1 MADTTS
7 LPGSFLEGAAPA
19 AAADVPWTETR
30 IVAAHGNQESAWAK
44 WWARALNDPR
54 DIVFVN
60 LSIAMMLTV
69 WPVAVLLYTLAVRGH
84 FTWWFALAYAA
95 VFATWMDRFT
105 LMLHCTCH
113 RPLFNRRFKALN
125 DVIPWLVGTAF
136 GQTPTA
142 YFVHHMGMHHREGN
156 LLADLSTTM
165 PYQRDRFT
173 HWLHYWG
180 RFMTLCL
187 FELVRY
193 HHRGG
198 REKMVR
204 RLIVGEGA
212 YWLFAA
218 ALAIWVHF
226 EVTLI
231 VFVFPVIVMRTLMM
245 AGNWGQHAFVDPD
258 DPVSDFKNSITC
270 LNSRYNRRCFN
281 DGYHIVHHVKP
292 SMHYTEMPVEFAQ
305 NQALYGQHDAI
316 VFDRIDFFEVWL
328 LLMLG
333 KKKTLAAH
341 FVQLPGAPRRS
352 EAEILALFE
361 RRLRPFPADWTPA
374 AAPAE

>member
-1 MADTTS
+1 MADS
-7 LPGSFLEGAAPA
+7 SFLSASAVS
-19 AAADVPWTETR
+19 AADAPLAEVPFTETR
-30 IVAAHGNQESAWAK
+30 VVAAHANVDSAWAK
-44 WWARALNDPR
+44 WWAQALNDPR
-54 DIVFVN
+54 DVVFVN
-60 LSIAMMLTV
+60 LALAMMLTI
-69 WPVAVLLYTLAVRGH
+69 WPAAALLYGLALTGH
-84 FTWWFALAYAA
+84 FSWWLVVPYGALW
-95 VFATWMDRFT
+95 ATWFDRFT
-105 LMLHCTCH
+105 LMLHCVCH

-125 DVIPWLVGTAF
+125 DVVPWLVGTAF

-156 LLADLSTTM
+156 LPADLSTTM

-180 RFMTLCL
+180 RFMSFGL
-187 FELVRY
+187 FELTSY

-198 REKMVR
+198 REKMVK
-204 RLIVGEGA
+204 RLLVGELTYWALAGALA
-212 YWLFAA
+212 YW
-218 ALAIWVHF
+218 VHL
-226 EVTLI
+226 ETTLI
-231 VFVFPVIVMRTLMM
+231 VFVIPVLLMRTLMM

-292 SMHYTEMPVEFAQ
+292 SLHYTEMPVEFAQ
-305 NQALYGQHDAI
+305 NQRLYGEHDAI
-316 VFDRIDFFEVWL
+316 VFDGLDFFEVWL

-333 KKKTLAAH
+333 QKRKLAAH
-341 FVQLPGAPRRS
+341 FVHLPGAPRRN
-352 EAEILALFE
+352 EAEVIALFE
-361 RRLRPFPADWTPA
+361 RRLRPFPADWKPA

>member
-1 MADTTS
+1 MADMTS
-7 LPGSFLEGAAPA
+7 LSSFGELPTEAPEA
-19 AAADVPWTETR
+19 VTR
-30 IVAAHGNQESAWAK
+30 VVAAHANIDSRWAK

-54 DIVFVN
+54 DVVFVN
-60 LSIAMMLTV
+60 LSLGMMLTM
-69 WPVAVLLYTLAVRGH
+69 WPAAALLYWLALRGQ
-84 FTWWFALAYAA
+84 FSWWLLVPYAA
-95 VFATWMDRFT
+95 LFATWFDRFT

-156 LLADLSTTM
+156 LLPDLSTTM
-165 PYQRDRFT
+165 PFQRDRFT
-173 HWLHYWG
+173 HWLRYWG
-180 RFMTLCL
+180 RFMTIG
-187 FELVRY
+187 LVDLVKY
-193 HHRGG
+193 HSRGG
-198 REKMVR
+198 RGKMVR
-204 RLIVGEGA
+204 RLLLGEGV
-212 YWLFAA
+212 YWGLAA
-218 ALAIWVHF
+218 VLAVWVQL
-226 EVTLI
+226 EATLT
-231 VFVFPVIVMRTLMM
+231 VFVIPVVLMRTLMM

-292 SMHYTEMPVEFAQ
+292 SLHYTEMPVEFAE
-305 NQALYGQHDAI
+305 NQRLYGQHDAI
-316 VFDRIDFFEVWL
+316 VFDGLDFFEVWL

-333 KKKTLAAH
+333 KKRTLAKH
-341 FVQLPGAPRRS
+341 FVRLPGAPRRT
-352 EAEILALFE
+352 EAEVIALFE
-361 RRLRPFPADWTPA
+361 RRLKPFPADWAPA

>member
-1 MADTTS
+1 M
-7 LPGSFLEGAAPA
+7 
-19 AAADVPWTETR
+19 
-30 IVAAHGNQESAWAK
+30 
-44 WWARALNDPR
+44 
-54 DIVFVN
+54 N
-60 LSIAMMLTV
+60 LSLAMMLTI
-69 WPVAVLLYTLAVRGH
+69 WPAAALLYALARNGH
-84 FTWWFALAYAA
+84 FGWWLAIPYAG
-95 VFATWMDRFT
+95 VFFMWMDRFT

-125 DVIPWLVGTAF
+125 DVIPWFVGTAF

-180 RFMTLCL
+180 RFMTLGL
-187 FELVRY
+187 FELTRY

-198 REKMVR
+198 RAKMVR
-204 RLIVGEGA
+204 RLLIGEVG
-212 YWLFAA
+212 YWGLTA
-218 ALAIWVHF
+218 ALAIWVHL
-226 EVTLI
+226 EATLI
-231 VFVFPVIVMRTLMM
+231 VFAFPVIIMRTLMM

-292 SMHYTEMPVEFAQ
+292 SLHYTEMPVEFAQ
-305 NQALYGQHDAI
+305 NQDLYGRHDAI
-316 VFDRIDFFEVWL
+316 VFDGLDFFEVWL

-352 EAEILALFE
+352 EAEIIELFE
-361 RRLRPFPADWTPA
+361 RRLRPFPADWAPAPA
-374 AAPAE
+374 AAE